1 MIEKSTD
8 DSASFSPTEDTLPPY
23 SPTWGNDVV
32 EDNKRQSWKW
42 TSRIHWTSLC
52 RTAKSK
58 TKSALGVTWTFL
70 RNQGWSGLKKC
81 IPSKTQV
88 LAFLLLVTFGAAPM
102 LILAHFTTIGF
113 GSFQRPFYRVFSDK
127 VLTCGNSFGN
137 PQNSTVWGIAN
148 LFVLD
153 NTFGYYSFS
162 QVKTLDVAWDILV
175 GRGVQLLA
183 WYVGYVVFSDA
194 LLRAIERHP
203 ASFEIFQRIA
213 LEGPSLHSLWTLLK
227 ELWRARSK
235 QTKALFLYVWMST
248 LYITCIPLFL
258 GAMTGYDSNSIA
270 WVSLDN
276 SENIVPASLIEL
288 SGLVR
293 KISNETLSETVCF
306 DYTAWSNARVR
317 LNVLY
322 GTCNPSI
329 TSLKLTR
336 Y

>member
-1 MIEKSTD
+1 MIEKFTD
-8 DSASFSPTEDTLPPY
+8 DSASSSTTEDSLPPY

-32 EDNKRQSWKW
+32 GDNKRQSRKW
-42 TSRIHWTSLC
+42 TSHIHWIYLY

-58 TKSALGVTWTFL
+58 TKPALHVTLKFL
-70 RNQGWSGLKKC
+70 RNQGWSGLKRC

-102 LILAHFTTIGF
+102 LILGHFTSIRPNDLR
-113 GSFQRPFYRVFSDK
+113 QLPFYRVFEDK
-127 VLTCGNSFGN
+127 VLTCGSNFGI
-137 PQNSTVWGIAN
+137 PQNSTVSGIAN

-153 NTFGYYSFS
+153 KTFGRYSFS

-227 ELWRARSK
+227 ELWCARSK
-235 QTKALFLYVWMST
+235 RTKVLFTYIWMST
-248 LYITCIPLFL
+248 LYIICIPMFL
-258 GAMTGYDSNSIA
+258 GAMTGYDSTSIA
-270 WVSLDN
+270 WVSLDD
-276 SENIVPASLIEL
+276 SDNIVPASQIEN

-293 KISNETLSETVCF
+293 SASNETFSEPVCL
-306 DYTAWSNARVR
+306 DYTVWYNS
-317 LNVLY
+317 
-322 GTCNPSI
+322 
-329 TSLKLTR
+329 LTR
-336 Y
+336 LDVLHGKCNLSAPFL